1 MATPPPSQFA
11 VLLRRSKF
19 ASYDPRI
26 GQVYTAFDGHAARG
40 NFGLKRPLALRRR
53 NAHITIQAVDS
64 REQQTVWRS
73 AESENRWIRMWEEI
87 GVKPTLQNRS
97 WGARV
102 GMLSTEVQFVVDS
115 EFAPGTHGLTLM
127 EKEKEQE
134 QELELEQEA
143 KETEVEV
150 SEDTPRTH
158 AIPNLDAMSPK
169 EFQRYLVWLRELRP
183 AFLKYVAQKHGTTA
197 AGGKTLLRYSVNP
210 GDDFREF
217 LSKRAFAEYHT
228 PRPRYIEQQPH
239 RFGGL
244 SYTHTPNVQLQ
255 YTTKPHIGRKL
266 AEEQGRAKL
275 TQVVCAGN
283 VSQLSNSD
291 NSGDTELISTFRVN
305 SANLYKVPATVG
317 PRPQGLDGVRVTVA
331 LRSDSPGWKS
341 NVYAPGSKEYVGTL
355 PNARTPVPALDMTK
369 YVPTDP
375 NWGVTPEAPIALEKR
390 TRDLLTTLS
399 GAITHT

>member
-53 NAHITIQAVDS
+53 NAHITVQAVDS

-87 GVKPTLQNRS
+87 GVKPTLRTRS

-115 EFAPGTHGLTLM
+115 EFAPGTHGLTLV
-127 EKEKEQE
+127 KKEQE
-134 QELELEQEA
+134 QEQEA
-143 KETEVEV
+143 KETETEVEV

-158 AIPNLDAMSPK
+158 AIPNLDAMSHK

-183 AFLKYVAQKHGTTA
+183 AFLKYVTQKHGTTA

-217 LSKRAFAEYHT
+217 LSKRAFVEYHT

-266 AEEQGRAKL
+266 AEEQGRGKL

-283 VSQLSNSD
+283 VSQLSNGD
-291 NSGDTELISTFRVN
+291 NSGDTELVSTFRVN
-305 SANLYKVPATVG
+305 SAYLSKVPATVG

-331 LRSDSPGWKS
+331 LRSDSPDWKS
-341 NVYAPGSKEYVGTL
+341 NVYAPGSKEYVATL
-355 PNARTPVPALDMTK
+355 PTAHTPNPVLDMTK
-369 YVPTDP
+369 YVYNP
-375 NWGVTPEAPIALEKR
+375 NWVVSKPTTMGKNAM
-390 TRDLLTTLS
+390 DLLATLKGSVTYTTS
-399 GAITHT
+399 Q